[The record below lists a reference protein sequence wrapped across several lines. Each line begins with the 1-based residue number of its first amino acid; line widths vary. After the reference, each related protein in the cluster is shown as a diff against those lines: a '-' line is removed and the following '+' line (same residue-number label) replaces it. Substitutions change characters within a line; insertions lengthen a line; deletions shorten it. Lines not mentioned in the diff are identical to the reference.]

1 MIGDKLI
8 IRKHHVNAAR
18 QILEMVLLSTISSKK
33 KFILTIAGESGA
45 GKTEIAYSL
54 SRQLLEKGIKSL
66 ILQQDDYFVFP
77 PKTNAKLRKHDIG
90 HVGISEVQLPLI
102 DQNLADI
109 LAGEKTIK
117 KPLVI
122 YDEDRITTETIKLKG
137 ISVIIVEGTYISLL
151 KHVHCRIFINRT
163 YFDTRESR
171 QQRAREQ
178 QDEYLEKI
186 LQIEHKIISSHK
198 EKSDIVISKDYTVR
212 ANG

>member
-8 IRKHHVNAAR
+8 IQKYHVNAAR
-18 QILEMVLLSTISSKK
+18 QILEIVLLSITSSKK

-54 SRQLLEKGIKSL
+54 SHQLLEKGIKSL

-77 PKTNAKLRKHDIG
+77 PKTNAKLREHDIG

-102 DQNLADI
+102 DQNLEDI
-109 LAGEKTIK
+109 LAGKKTIK

-122 YDEDRITTETIKLKG
+122 YYEDRITTETIKLEG
-137 ISVIIVEGTYISLL
+137 LSVIIVEGTYTSLL
-151 KHVHCRIFINRT
+151 KNVHCRIFLNRI

-198 EKSDIVISKDYTVR
+198 KKSDIVISKDYTVR